1 MEYRLTTP
9 CTAQELAPLKAGD
22 TVLLSGVVYTA
33 RDQAHKR
40 MMEALDKGE
49 TLPFDLE
56 GSAIYY
62 VGPTPERPG
71 EIIGSAGPTTSGRM
85 DAMSPRLLDLGN
97 KIMIGKGKRD
107 AAVKAAVVRNGGVY
121 LAALGGAGALMAKSV
136 QTLEVIAWPD
146 LCWMPTAATCTRKAL
161 RPIWLRSKLHPL
173 HKTGAVQNRQ
183 NSSSVQKNMVSLT
196 KLAANYLHQ
205 PQKCDIL

>member
-1 MEYRLTTP
+1 MERHITLPLTREEARTIKSGE
-9 CTAQELAPLKAGD
+9 QL
-22 TVLLSGVVYTA
+22 LLSGVIYTA
-33 RDQAHKR
+33 RDAAHKR
-40 MMEALDKGE
+40 LCELVEKGE
-49 TLPFDLE
+49 PLPFDLT

-71 EIIGSAGPTTSGRM
+71 QVIGSAGPTTSGRM

-107 AAVKAAVVRNGGVY
+107 DAVKAAVVRNGAVY

-146 LCWMPTAATCTRKAL
+146 LGCEAVRRLTVKDMPLTVILDAHGGDLYQSGPAA
-161 RPIWLRSKLHPL
+161 
-173 HKTGAVQNRQ
+173 
-183 NSSSVQKNMVSLT
+183 
-196 KLAANYLHQ
+196 YLETT
-205 PQKCDIL
+205 

>member
-71 EIIGSAGPTTSGRM
+71 EVIGSAGPTTSGRM

-107 AAVKAAVVRNGGVY
+107 AAVKAAVVRNGAVY

-146 LCWMPTAATCTRKAL
+146 LGCTPTAAICTRQAL
-161 RPIWLRSKLHPL
+161 RPIWLRCKLHPL
-173 HKTGAVQNRQ
+173 HKTSAAQNRQ

>member
-9 CTAQELAPLKAGD
+9 CTAQDLAPLKAGD

-40 MMEALDKGE
+40 MIEALDKGE
-49 TLPFDLE
+49 ALPFDLT

-71 EIIGSAGPTTSGRM
+71 EVFGSAGPTTSGRM

-97 KIMIGKGKRD
+97 KIMIG
-107 AAVKAAVVRNGGVY
+107 
-121 LAALGGAGALMAKSV
+121 GAGALMAKSV
-136 QTLEVIAWPD
+136 ETLEVIAWPD
-146 LCWMPTAATCTRKAL
+146 LGCEAVRRLTVRDMPLTVILDAHGGDLYQSGPAA
-161 RPIWLRSKLHPL
+161 
-173 HKTGAVQNRQ
+173 
-183 NSSSVQKNMVSLT
+183 
-196 KLAANYLHQ
+196 YLESEN
-205 PQKCDIL
+205 